1 MNGYLRWTNLDLERH
16 DGLPLRNSMDPR
28 SFAAFTHRV
37 GLRHGA
43 GALGFRHE
51 SPTDDQ
57 RSHSHS
63 HDGIEPGCTAEALG
77 DIARERG
84 TERGADAAEGSDNAL
99 PEVEPSGA
107 LRYVG

>member
-28 SFAAFTHRV
+28 TFAAFHCV

-43 GALGFRHE
+43 RALGFRHE
-51 SPTDDQ
+51 SPTHGH

-63 HDGIEPGCTAEALG
+63 HYGIEPGCTAKALG

-84 TERGADAAEGSDNAL
+84 AESGTDAAEGSDNAL
-99 PEVEPSGA
+99 PEVEPSG
-107 LRYVG
+107 